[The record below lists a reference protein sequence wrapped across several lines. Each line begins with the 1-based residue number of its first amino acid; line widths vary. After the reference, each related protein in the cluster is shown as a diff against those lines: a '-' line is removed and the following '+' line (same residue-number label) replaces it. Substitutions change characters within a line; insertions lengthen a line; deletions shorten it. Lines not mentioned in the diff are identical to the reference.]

1 MMHKSNKIA
10 AGIII
15 AFVIVMVLWFIHGV
29 MRFFG
34 YRNPVERYYEKTKAK
49 ATLEKRYPEH
59 DFEVEGVF
67 GSGEYGYYHS
77 LSATDE
83 DGVEFRVQWV
93 EGELQDWYHEAW
105 NEANYGKKL
114 VEYQNDLRDKYFPK
128 IPYVDTYEYSKD
140 DEYEFAIG
148 PVREVF
154 FESMEE
160 AIEESKRGR
169 FDTSVTFKDID
180 IITANDDEIMRFA
193 DSIADSLMWL
203 HDETGY
209 SDVRINDFHYIVDD
223 ENVAGSKTKDEL
235 IEDIIRE
242 IERDRKY
249 EEQNKDNNMKNAE
262 GNDSD
267 KAKKDN
273 SAKAKN
279 NVW

>member
-1 MMHKSNKIA
+1 MMHRSNKIA
-10 AGIII
+10 VGIIVV
-15 AFVIVMVLWFIHGV
+15 AVIVMVLWFIHGV

-34 YRNPVERYYEKTKAK
+34 YRNPVERYYEKAKAK

-93 EGELQDWYHEAW
+93 DGELQDCYHEAW

-114 VEYQNDLRDKYFPK
+114 VEYQNDLRDKYFPQ

-154 FESMEE
+154 FESMDD
-160 AIEESKRGR
+160 AIEGSKCGR

-180 IITANDDEIMRFA
+180 LNTADDDEILRFA

-203 HDETGY
+203 YEKTGY
-209 SDVRINDFHYIVDD
+209 KDVRINDFHYIEAD
-223 ENVAGSKTKDEL
+223 EYGAGFETKDDL
-235 IEDIIRE
+235 IEYIIKE
-242 IERDRKY
+242 IERDRK
-249 EEQNKDNNMKNAE
+249 N
-262 GNDSD
+262 GL
-267 KAKKDN
+267 
-273 SAKAKN
+273 
-279 NVW
+279 